1 MNLQDRSIKFLVYKH
16 TCPNGKMYVGITSR
30 SVSERWG
37 KYGYRYKKNRHFWN
51 AIMKYG
57 WDNIKHEIL
66 ATNLTLEE
74 AGKLEQSLIQQY
86 QLMDRRFGY
95 NNTSGGE
102 VGFPSDEVR
111 VRLKQIAIEHS
122 QDPEFCK
129 KISNGL
135 KGHIVTEECKR
146 KISLANRGRKYS
158 VPSPL
163 KGRKWSEER
172 KAAIRGRSSWCKGL
186 TKETSDIIHRYSEKL
201 KAAKK
206 QKFIDGYQPIW
217 INNGTKETLID
228 INTCNIPTGWVRG
241 RLNRK
246 YKYIYKEDKSRRIS
260 ESDVGKFLSEG
271 WKLGRNPACR
281 QALKRCS
288 QRYVWLVDGKPFNTA
303 QAVADYLHT
312 VGFPDIVDSTITNLY
327 IKGFD
332 KSTKY
337 CELQD
342 RIVRKDINNE
352 GQI

>member
-146 KISLANRGRKYS
+146 KRRLTAAVYFGRVSAY
-158 VPSPL
+158 
-163 KGRKWSEER
+163 
-172 KAAIRGRSSWCKGL
+172 CQ
-186 TKETSDIIHRYSEKL
+186 HY
-201 KAAKK
+201 
-206 QKFIDGYQPIW
+206 
-217 INNGTKETLID
+217 
-228 INTCNIPTGWVRG
+228 
-241 RLNRK
+241 
-246 YKYIYKEDKSRRIS
+246 
-260 ESDVGKFLSEG
+260 
-271 WKLGRNPACR
+271 
-281 QALKRCS
+281 LKRGFGISVAYQSCIIAVIFPDRYNLSVYFKLMERHLKRICFGAEPFEHFGFHTAVFPHNFKYFLLRFS
-288 QRYVWLVDGKPFNTA
+288 QKHRASPCLSYCPAA
-303 QAVADYLHT
+303 QARCLCNLH
-312 VGFPDIVDSTITNLY
+312 
-327 IKGFD
+327 
-332 KSTKY
+332 
-337 CELQD
+337 
-342 RIVRKDINNE
+342 
-352 GQI
+352 